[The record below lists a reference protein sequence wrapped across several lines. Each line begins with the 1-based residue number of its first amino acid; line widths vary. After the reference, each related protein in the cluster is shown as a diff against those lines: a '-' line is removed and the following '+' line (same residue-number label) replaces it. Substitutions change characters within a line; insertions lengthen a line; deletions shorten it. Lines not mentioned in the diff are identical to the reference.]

1 MKKTKE
7 VLILFKTHLDVGF
20 TDYAEN
26 VKEKYL
32 TQYIPNAIA
41 VARQLQG
48 TDTPFV
54 WTVGSW
60 LIREALKQDDGTLE
74 QAILDGLIRWHAL
87 PFTTHTEFMTEEL
100 LEEGLKIS
108 KELDQRF
115 GMETHGAK
123 MTDVPEP
130 WFNLYNNIWNTNF
143 PMWFGDDV
151 KFRFLLHDR
160 K

>member
-1 MKKTKE
+1 MIKN
-7 VLILFKTHLDVGF
+7 VFLIFKTHLDIGF

-41 VARQLQG
+41 TARQLQG

-74 QAILDGLIRWHAL
+74 QAIRDGLIRWHAL

-123 MTDVPEP
+123 MTDVPP
-130 WFNLYNNIWNTNF
+130 
-143 PMWFGDDV
+143 
-151 KFRFLLHDR
+151 
-160 K
+160 